1 MGSKWIAKSKIIF
14 GAVVIILNSLVSL
27 PFIPEEW
34 RGIVSAVVA
43 ALVALDRSLGA
54 KPALTVLPPTP

>member
-1 MGSKWIAKSKIIF
+1 MTKWIATSKIVL
-14 GAVVIILNSLVSL
+14 GSLVIVLNSLALL

-54 KPALTVLPPTP
+54 KPALTVLPPKP